1 MRVTQVLEGQY
12 ILITEETNTLFT
24 KYRYDVSQDVVTLFR
39 GDAYLH
45 SLRNSDKFFKAWRA
59 FQMEQD

>member
-24 KYRYDVSQDVVTLFR
+24 KYRYDVPQDVVTLFR
-39 GDAYLH
+39 GDTYLH
-45 SLRNSDKFFKAWRA
+45 SLRNPEKFFEAWRA